1 MAKYVSLNENAGIF
15 HDIASGFTVYKGE
28 IKELTVK
35 AQASNKVKKAIL
47 NGHLVYA
54 QPEVEDNNIEIED
67 NNIEIEDNNIEIDT
81 NKLTKKYKKLLKDG
95 KLSNDSFTFDE
106 LVAIANSLE
115 ISVEDGD
122 TADDIISVI
131 SEELQK

>member
-54 QPEVEDNNIEIED
+54 QPEVEDNNIEI
-67 NNIEIEDNNIEIDT
+67 DT
-81 NKLTKKYKKLLKDG
+81 NNLTKKYKKLLKDG

>member
-54 QPEVEDNNIEIED
+54 QPEVEG

-81 NKLTKKYKKLLKDG
+81 NKLTKKYKNLLKYG

>member
-54 QPEVEDNNIEIED
+54 QPEVEDNNIEI
-67 NNIEIEDNNIEIDT
+67 DT
-81 NKLTKKYKKLLKDG
+81 NNLTKKYKNLLKHD

>member
-54 QPEVEDNNIEIED
+54 QPEVEDNNIEI
-67 NNIEIEDNNIEIDT
+67 DT
-81 NKLTKKYKKLLKDG
+81 NKLTKKYKNLLKCG

>member
-54 QPEVEDNNIEIED
+54 QPEVEDNNIEID
-67 NNIEIEDNNIEIDT
+67 K

>member
-54 QPEVEDNNIEIED
+54 QPEVEDNNIEI
-67 NNIEIEDNNIEIDT
+67 DT

-122 TADDIISVI
+122 TANDIISVI

>member
-54 QPEVEDNNIEIED
+54 QPEVEDNNIEI
-67 NNIEIEDNNIEIDT
+67 DT

-106 LVAIANSLE
+106 LVTIANSLE

>member
-47 NGHLVYA
+47 NGHLVYV
-54 QPEVEDNNIEIED
+54 QPKV
-67 NNIEIEDNNIEIDT
+67 EDNNIEIDT

>member
-54 QPEVEDNNIEIED
+54 QPEVEDNNIEI
-67 NNIEIEDNNIEIDT
+67 DT
-81 NKLTKKYKKLLKDG
+81 DKLTKKYKNLLKYG

-131 SEELQK
+131 SEELQTEELQK

>member
-54 QPEVEDNNIEIED
+54 QPEVED

>member
-54 QPEVEDNNIEIED
+54 QPEVEDNNIEI
-67 NNIEIEDNNIEIDT
+67 DT
-81 NKLTKKYKKLLKDG
+81 NKLTKKYKNLLKYD

>member
-54 QPEVEDNNIEIED
+54 QPEVEDNNIEI
-67 NNIEIEDNNIEIDT
+67 DT
-81 NKLTKKYKKLLKDG
+81 DKLTKKYKKLLSDG

-131 SEELQK
+131 SEELQE

>member
-54 QPEVEDNNIEIED
+54 QPEVEDNNIEI
-67 NNIEIEDNNIEIDT
+67 DT
-81 NKLTKKYKKLLKDG
+81 NKLTKKYENLLKYG

>member
-54 QPEVEDNNIEIED
+54 QPEVEDNNIEI
-67 NNIEIEDNNIEIDT
+67 DT
-81 NKLTKKYKKLLKDG
+81 NKLTKKYKNLLKYD

-131 SEELQK
+131 SEELQE

>member
-54 QPEVEDNNIEIED
+54 QPEVEDNNIEI
-67 NNIEIEDNNIEIDT
+67 DT
-81 NKLTKKYKKLLKDG
+81 NKLTKKYKKLLKDDN
-95 KLSNDSFTFDE
+95 LSNDSFTFDE

>member
-54 QPEVEDNNIEIED
+54 QPEVEDNH
-67 NNIEIEDNNIEIDT
+67 IEIDT
-81 NKLTKKYKKLLKDG
+81 NKLTKKYKNLLKYG

>member
-1 MAKYVSLNENAGIF
+1 MAKYVSLNEDAGIF

-54 QPEVEDNNIEIED
+54 QPEVED

>member
-1 MAKYVSLNENAGIF
+1 MAKYVSLNEDAGIF

-54 QPEVEDNNIEIED
+54 QPEVEDNNIEIEV
-67 NNIEIEDNNIEIDT
+67 EDNNIEIDT
-81 NKLTKKYKKLLKDG
+81 NKLTKKYKNLLKYG

>member
-1 MAKYVSLNENAGIF
+1 MTKYVSLNENAGIF

-28 IKELTVK
+28 KKELTVK

-54 QPEVEDNNIEIED
+54 QPEVEDNNIEI
-67 NNIEIEDNNIEIDT
+67 DT
-81 NKLTKKYKKLLKDG
+81 NKLIKKYKNLLKYD

-106 LVAIANSLE
+106 LVVIANSLE

>member
-54 QPEVEDNNIEIED
+54 QPEVEDNNIEI
-67 NNIEIEDNNIEIDT
+67 DT
-81 NKLTKKYKKLLKDG
+81 NKLTKKYKKLLSDG

>member
-54 QPEVEDNNIEIED
+54 QPEVEDNNIEI
-67 NNIEIEDNNIEIDT
+67 DT

-131 SEELQK
+131 SEEFQK

>member
-54 QPEVEDNNIEIED
+54 QPEVEDNNIEI
-67 NNIEIEDNNIEIDT
+67 DT

-95 KLSNDSFTFDE
+95 KLSNNSFTFDE

-115 ISVEDGD
+115 ISVEGGD

>member
-54 QPEVEDNNIEIED
+54 QPEVEDNNIE
-67 NNIEIEDNNIEIDT
+67 DNNIEIDT
-81 NKLTKKYKKLLKDG
+81 NKLTKKYKNLLKYG

>member
-1 MAKYVSLNENAGIF
+1 MAKYVSLNEIAGIF

-54 QPEVEDNNIEIED
+54 QPEVEDNNIEIG
-67 NNIEIEDNNIEIDT
+67 T
-81 NKLTKKYKKLLKDG
+81 NKLTKKYKNLLKYG

>member
-54 QPEVEDNNIEIED
+54 QPEVEDNNIEI
-67 NNIEIEDNNIEIDT
+67 DT

-95 KLSNDSFTFDE
+95 KLSNDSFTFDA

>member
-1 MAKYVSLNENAGIF
+1 MAKYVSLNENASIF

-54 QPEVEDNNIEIED
+54 QPEVEDNNIEI
-67 NNIEIEDNNIEIDT
+67 DT
-81 NKLTKKYKKLLKDG
+81 NKLTKKYKNLLKDG

-131 SEELQK
+131 SEELQE

>member
-54 QPEVEDNNIEIED
+54 QPEVEDNNIEI
-67 NNIEIEDNNIEIDT
+67 DT
-81 NKLTKKYKKLLKDG
+81 NKLTNKYKNLLKYG

>member
-54 QPEVEDNNIEIED
+54 QPEVEDNNIEI
-67 NNIEIEDNNIEIDT
+67 DT

-95 KLSNDSFTFDE
+95 KLSNNSFTSDE

>member
-54 QPEVEDNNIEIED
+54 QPEVEDNNIK
-67 NNIEIEDNNIEIDT
+67 IDT
-81 NKLTKKYKKLLKDG
+81 NKLTKKYKNLLKYG

>member
-54 QPEVEDNNIEIED
+54 QPEVEDNNIEI
-67 NNIEIEDNNIEIDT
+67 DT
-81 NKLTKKYKKLLKDG
+81 NKLTKKYKDLLKYG

-131 SEELQK
+131 SEELQE

>member
-54 QPEVEDNNIEIED
+54 QPEVEG
-67 NNIEIEDNNIEIDT
+67 NNIEIDT
-81 NKLTKKYKKLLKDG
+81 NKLTKKYKNLLKYG

>member
-54 QPEVEDNNIEIED
+54 QPEVEDNNIEIQ
-67 NNIEIEDNNIEIDT
+67 DNNIEIDT

>member
-54 QPEVEDNNIEIED
+54 QPEVEDNNIEI
-67 NNIEIEDNNIEIDT
+67 DT
-81 NKLTKKYKKLLKDG
+81 NKLTKKYEKLLKDG
-95 KLSNDSFTFDE
+95 KLSNNSFTFDE

>member
-54 QPEVEDNNIEIED
+54 QPEVEDNNIEI
-67 NNIEIEDNNIEIDT
+67 DT

-106 LVAIANSLE
+106 LVVIANSLE

>member
-1 MAKYVSLNENAGIF
+1 MAKYVSLNEDAGIF

-54 QPEVEDNNIEIED
+54 QPEVEDNNIEIG
-67 NNIEIEDNNIEIDT
+67 T

>member
-67 NNIEIEDNNIEIDT
+67 NNIEIDT

-122 TADDIISVI
+122 TANDIISVI

>member
-54 QPEVEDNNIEIED
+54 ELAKEEVETKQEADNSNSSE
-67 NNIEIEDNNIEIDT
+67 
-81 NKLTKKYKKLLKDG
+81 KLVKKFQSALKNGQTD
-95 KLSNDSFTFDE
+95 KLSNFSFEDLE
-106 LVAIANSLE
+106 VMAESLNLV
-115 ISVEDGD
+115 VEEGD
-122 TADDIISVI
+122 TAESLIEAI
-131 SEELQK
+131 SEELKSE

>member
-54 QPEVEDNNIEIED
+54 QPEVEDND
-67 NNIEIEDNNIEIDT
+67 IEIDT
-81 NKLTKKYKKLLKDG
+81 NKLTKKYKKLLSDD

>member
-54 QPEVEDNNIEIED
+54 QPEVEDNNIEID
-67 NNIEIEDNNIEIDT
+67 I
-81 NKLTKKYKKLLKDG
+81 NKLTKEYKNLLKYG